1 MFGVYMRIFSIQY
14 IFFTHHPTP
23 DSMHAF
29 CHTCVENPLKGHGK
43 GMLKATAL
51 VYDPQGIALL
61 LPLIAKQ
68 FIKKHVILK
77 SHGIRDFQRHTED
90 LKILDFIT
98 F

>member
-68 FIKKHVILK
+68 FIKK
-77 SHGIRDFQRHTED
+77 RDLEISWDKGLPKTY
-90 LKILDFIT
+90 
-98 F
+98 